1 PPTNWSR
8 REHGAALHR
17 LQLVRTPLDSTC
29 YECQQERKDSRSSA
43 VTILPNTHT
52 HTHTHTMS
60 LSLSLSLSQTQ
71 KSPHIA
77 IVINNNSA
85 NFRIRRAKNPRRQQN
100 PPTTRRTQP
109 PDSLPNCPKRRQPRP
124 SKRH

>member
-52 HTHTHTMS
+52 HLVTKGPFPDARTHTHTDTHTHTVTEDPFPNRVLQEEYKDMILGWYGEICGPRETIHQ
-60 LSLSLSLSQTQ
+60 LSIPVL
-71 KSPHIA
+71 
-77 IVINNNSA
+77 
-85 NFRIRRAKNPRRQQN
+85 
-100 PPTTRRTQP
+100 
-109 PDSLPNCPKRRQPRP
+109 
-124 SKRH
+124 